1 MLAQNDVIVDIPE
14 NRVQFFGGTGKMLL
28 PSPAT
33 IAAVIQRIPE
43 TKVITTVLLRQTLTE
58 TFEVQ
63 GTCPI
68 TTQKALQVVA
78 NEGNEDV
85 AYWRVLNAN
94 GGLIAR
100 FPGGKAGHAA
110 QLRDEGF
117 EIEEAN
123 GKMIKVKGFE
133 EKLAQLG

>member
-33 IAAVIQRIPE
+33 IAAVIKRIPE

-58 TFEVQ
+58 AFEVQ

-68 TTQKALQVVA
+68 TTQKALQAVA
-78 NEGNEDV
+78 TEGEDV

-110 QLRDEGF
+110 RLRDEGF
-117 EIEEAN
+117 EIEEDGGN
-123 GKMIKVKGFE
+123 VVKVKGFE
-133 EKLAQLG
+133 GQLAQLG